1 MEHQS
6 RALEDRK
13 ILEEAL
19 QRGKEEALLLAKA
32 RDMRARLI
40 EQMQVMARSKSLQ
53 ATLCAWRHFCNKSRR
68 KRVRFLSH
76 AWPLANLFRNLSFLS
91 PMNVNDKSSTST
103 TFFKSMRYLLTDE
116 TNV

>member
-6 RALEDRK
+6 RAEEDRK

-53 ATLCAWRHFCNKSRR
+53 STLCAWRHFCNKSRR
-68 KRVRFLSH
+68 KRVRFLAH
-76 AWPLANLFRNLSFLS
+76 AWPVANAFHNISFLS
-91 PMNVNDKSSTST
+91 PTDKSSPST
-103 TFFKSMRYLLTDE
+103 ASQSVGRLFAH
-116 TNV
+116 